1 MSVLTSKISDLNKKL
16 EDVED
21 EIKLAQSRTDEYS
34 SKIPQCTR
42 SWIPG
47 LQEQWKISNDVV
59 SEVKLKKRQILDE
72 ISSLISS
79 EQAEITINPDILN
92 NRIGFL
98 GLNNR
103 EKNICRGHGLIFVGD
118 LVQKTEKDLRYLPN
132 LGLVTINHINKALE
146 GHGLRLGTKI
156 GNWARPII
164 EVK

>member
-34 SKIPQCTR
+34 SKIP
-42 SWIPG
+42 G
-47 LQEQWKISNDVV
+47 LQEQWKIANDVV